1 MISLKYYAQERN
13 NMFRLK
19 PFAIVILIIILL
31 GQVIFAKESFAT
43 VHVNQEVNQ
52 LDEAGSVN
60 KYHTEGI
67 TGKGIKI
74 AILDTGVDLK
84 NEDITF
90 KKGIN
95 FTSGEVTDFADRNG
109 HGTKIAGII
118 GARKNGEGLIGIA
131 PESDLYICKV
141 ANDSGKVSFDGLMKG
156 LDWAVEQEV
165 DIINISLEFGDGDKA
180 LKKAIDRA
188 INQHI
193 IVIASSGNIR
203 AKGDMFKAYPGAY
216 PDVIS
221 VGMLNLQGEIY
232 AAEFKEKKVDIYAPG
247 EDLTS
252 TYFDNKLTLDTGV
265 SYATAYAS
273 GFAALVVEGKRAD
286 GDVVNR
292 ETIIKTMKADL
303 NQGIDGAP
311 WYIYTGVVLNMVTIG
326 GLLILGVYSVMYYRK
341 TIPRQWPVRMIWTI
355 LMIMITLNI
364 AGRLTVYF
372 LSK

>member
-1 MISLKYYAQERN
+1 MMKIGKR
-13 NMFRLK
+13 
-19 PFAIVILIIILL
+19 IVLILSFVCTTGILF
-31 GQVIFAKESFAT
+31 QTPIFASKIVQT
-43 VHVNQEVNQ
+43 DREVNQ
-52 LDEAGSVN
+52 FDEAGSVN

-67 TGKGIKI
+67 TGNGIKI

-95 FTSGEVTDFADRNG
+95 FTSGEATDFADRNG

-141 ANDSGKVSFDGLMKG
+141 ANDSGKVSFDGLIKG

-203 AKGDMFKAYPGAY
+203 AEGDTFKAYPGAY
-216 PDVIS
+216 SDVIS

-232 AAEFKEKKVDIYAPG
+232 AAEFKEKKVDVYAPG

-252 TYFDNKLTLDTGV
+252 TYFHNKLTLDTGV

-273 GFAALVVEGKRAD
+273 GFAALVMEGKRAD
-286 GDVVNR
+286 GDVVNQ
-292 ETIIKTMKADL
+292 ETVIKTMKADL
-303 NQGIDGAP
+303 NEGIDGAP
-311 WYIYTGVVLNMVTIG
+311 WYVFTGPILNIATIG
-326 GLLILGVYSVMYYRK
+326 GLLILGLYSVMYYRK
-341 TIPRQWPVRMIWTI
+341 TIPSRLPVRGIWTI
-355 LMIMITLNI
+355 LIIVAVVNI

>member
-1 MISLKYYAQERN
+1 MKIGKR
-13 NMFRLK
+13 
-19 PFAIVILIIILL
+19 IVITLSILCMTGIL
-31 GQVIFAKESFAT
+31 FQTPIFASKIVQTDREI
-43 VHVNQEVNQ
+43 NQ
-52 LDEAGSVN
+52 LDEAGSVS

-67 TGKGIKI
+67 MGKGIKI

-95 FTSGEVTDFADRNG
+95 FTSGEATDFADRNG
-109 HGTKIAGII
+109 HGTKVAGII

-141 ANDSGKVSFDGLMKG
+141 ANDSGKVSFDGLIKG

-165 DIINISLEFGDGDKA
+165 DIINISLEFGAGDKA
-180 LKKAIDRA
+180 LKKAIDKA
-188 INQHI
+188 MNQHI

-203 AKGDMFKAYPGAY
+203 AEGDTFKAYPGAY
-216 PDVIS
+216 PEVIS

-232 AAEFKEKKVDIYAPG
+232 AAEFKEKKVDMYAPG

-252 TYFDNKLTLDTGV
+252 TYFHNKLTLDTGV

-273 GFAALVVEGKRAD
+273 GFAALVIEGKRAD

-292 ETIIKTMKADL
+292 DSIIKTMKADL

-311 WYIYTGVVLNMVTIG
+311 WYIYTGLVLNIATFVG
-326 GLLILGVYSVMYYRK
+326 LILLGIYSVIYYRK
-341 TIPRQWPVRMIWTI
+341 TLPRGWPVRMIWSI
-355 LMIMITLNI
+355 LIIILLANI
-364 AGRLTVYF
+364 IGRLMVYF

>member
-1 MISLKYYAQERN
+1 
-13 NMFRLK
+13 MFRLK
-19 PFAIVILIIILL
+19 PFVIAILIIILL
-31 GQVIFAKESFAT
+31 GQVIFSKQSFAT
-43 VHVNQEVNQ
+43 VHSNQEVNQ

-156 LDWAVEQEV
+156 LDWAVEQKV
-165 DIINISLEFGDGDKA
+165 DIINISLEFGDKA

-203 AKGDMFKAYPGAY
+203 AKGDKFKAYPGAY

-232 AAEFKEKKVDIYAPG
+232 EAEFKEKKVDIYAPG

-311 WYIYTGVVLNMVTIG
+311 WYVYTGVVLNMVTIG

-355 LMIMITLNI
+355 LIIMIALNI